1 MSWWSQA
8 TVHWLNQCWP
18 WSNSP
23 YGVTMSHRVNTLRS
37 KQKGR
42 YFAGDI
48 CKHIFLT
55 DNIRVLSP
63 KSLVDNTS
71 SLVQL
76 MACRLFSETPLNELI
91 IQPTGADGLGLNEL
105 TIWQWWFNFDGKS
118 TLLSSKIKSTDRYKI
133 LPMNWKSCCL
143 VLDKIL

>member
-1 MSWWSQA
+1 
-8 TVHWLNQCWP
+8 
-18 WSNSP
+18 
-23 YGVTMSHRVNTLRS
+23 MSHRVNTLRS

-55 DNIRVLSP
+55 DNIRILSP
-63 KSLVDNTS
+63 KSLVDNKS

-76 MACRLFSETPLNELI
+76 MACRLFSEKPLNELI

-133 LPMNWKSCCL
+133 LPMKW
-143 VLDKIL
+143 